1 MVWPFP
7 IQEFIEQ
14 QNIYQ
19 IEASPKKAFFS
30 IWKVWTKLRGQA
42 ENWTVLGWTYFS
54 REKTRGC
61 SPGETNKPFRDFGPL
76 PSNQGPWKWWSFWQF
91 VPRRG
96 KQRGIEVWWLGK
108 GGNQVVGAEPV
119 FWEFTRMSQLC
130 SLRRMPFS
138 HLGCISLYLYISI
151 SLSVALS
158 DIYINRSIN
167 QSSNQ
172 AVLKKKSIYL
182 STTYTCNYSFYIV
195 FYVVSW
201 MTLIF
206 STPATDCGDRQ
217 WCAPHSKTWAI
228 CEETQFLETSK
239 ASSLELRKVSD
250 VCVFLVGFF
259 LRQVFGVSRF
269 QWVMKFL
276 SPLEYLKMLINQRY
290 TSRIG
295 ILRYTPED

>member
-1 MVWPFP
+1 
-7 IQEFIEQ
+7 
-14 QNIYQ
+14 
-19 IEASPKKAFFS
+19 
-30 IWKVWTKLRGQA
+30 
-42 ENWTVLGWTYFS
+42 
-54 REKTRGC
+54 
-61 SPGETNKPFRDFGPL
+61 
-76 PSNQGPWKWWSFWQF
+76 
-91 VPRRG
+91 
-96 KQRGIEVWWLGK
+96 
-108 GGNQVVGAEPV
+108 
-119 FWEFTRMSQLC
+119 
-130 SLRRMPFS
+130 MPFS

-151 SLSVALS
+151 SLSVSLS

-167 QSSNQ
+167 QSTNQ

-182 STTYTCNYSFYIV
+182 STTYTCNYPFYIV

-217 WCAPHSKTWAI
+217 WCASHSKTWAI
-228 CEETQFLETSK
+228 CKETQFLETSK
-239 ASSLELRKVSD
+239 ASSLELRKWVTS
-250 VCVFLVGFF
+250 VFFWSFF
-259 LRQVFGVSRF
+259 FWGKFFGVSRF